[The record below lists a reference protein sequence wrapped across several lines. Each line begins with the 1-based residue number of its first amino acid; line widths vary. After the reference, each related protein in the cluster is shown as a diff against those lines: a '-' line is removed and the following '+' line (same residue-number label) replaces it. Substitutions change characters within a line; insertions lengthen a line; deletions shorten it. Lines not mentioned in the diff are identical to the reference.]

1 MIPSP
6 TNHVITYLLPSLAVR
21 SVTHS
26 NARKFEIFKFT
37 RLTVSTQN
45 KVSIDHTSEEKNV
58 WSHHNAHSSHKTRVL
73 QSRHY
78 DRPGDGDHDQR
89 DRQRRWIRARRP
101 TEARKRSS
109 SARIDFSP
117 ISCVSPTKS
126 VCISVM
132 IRAYQSPLHSFRTVF
147 PMPQTHVSNT
157 WGEFGSHLRT
167 KYLLSGL
174 STLCRARDAVTHERW
189 HTHVCFLRLYKEQ

>member
-101 TEARKRSS
+101 TEARKRSESYARLCGS
-109 SARIDFSP
+109 SRGVFES
-117 ISCVSPTKS
+117 K
-126 VCISVM
+126 
-132 IRAYQSPLHSFRTVF
+132 RAAC
-147 PMPQTHVSNT
+147 
-157 WGEFGSHLRT
+157 LRAKALPSIAT
-167 KYLLSGL
+167 
-174 STLCRARDAVTHERW
+174 AP
-189 HTHVCFLRLYKEQ
+189 